1 MTLLSGG
8 FPKRLVLYLLA
19 TNVSKRSSQRDELPP
34 YAAESEA
41 YRNVASKPQQEAQQL
56 YAHWAWGRSLESYDR
71 DPRYTTSTRQ
81 IGNISDSFANRAL
94 RSLVGST
101 RYMMY

>member
-19 TNVSKRSSQRDELPP
+19 TNVSKRSSQPDELPP

-41 YRNVASKPQQEAQQL
+41 TRNVASKP
-56 YAHWAWGRSLESYDR
+56 
-71 DPRYTTSTRQ
+71 
-81 IGNISDSFANRAL
+81 
-94 RSLVGST
+94 
-101 RYMMY
+101 